1 MQSTLYQFK
10 RTLDSQQKEQSELQF
25 QLKKYEE
32 QTKTN
37 LHELNK
43 EFSDRIDYLTQ
54 LFKQA
59 NDQQGSQFE
68 HMQNQ
73 NKTLHE

>member
-68 HMQNQ
+68 YMQNQ